1 MEVSTIHS
9 DCPACPVFFKWP
21 TALITNLGASILV
34 RDQFCDKKEIT
45 SWSSILKAPPFS
57 QGGGSESGVSADL
70 NAGLSLAPNTP
81 SASELSGDAC
91 YLKQTALQAS
101 HDHVYLG
108 HMGTAV
114 RRCQAKPRI

>member
-1 MEVSTIHS
+1 M
-9 DCPACPVFFKWP
+9 
-21 TALITNLGASILV
+21 